1 MDSPGWSAQYCT
13 YTFML
18 HDTLDIT
25 SMQIMD
31 KRQVDGVSTR
41 MEPELF
47 KKGFND
53 LIRLGFDIKEVV
65 TDENSTVAKYMRKYP
80 INTKN
85 EQTKNINL

>member
-1 MDSPGWSAQYCT
+1 
-13 YTFML
+13 ML